1 MWFLCLSLLSTFAVA
16 SPVGSITD
24 IYGIRTNALSG
35 VGIVVGLNK
44 TGDSAQ
50 NPAAVDAIA
59 KMMRGLGVTITSDQ
73 IKSRNIALVMVTAE
87 LPSNPMAG
95 MRLDVQV
102 ASSGDAKSLE
112 GGTLLMTQL
121 TAFNGE
127 PFVTATGSVIV
138 GGYSARNAGESVTF
152 NHPTVGIVPGGGI
165 VEREL
170 PFDPRTDFQSMV
182 SIRWM
187 LREESFTNVV
197 KLAAAVNA
205 GMQCECAN
213 PRDGR
218 VVEVAIPDAWLGRQI
233 EFVAAVNALDVPVTA
248 PDRIVVS
255 ERTGAL
261 VMGAEVVVHPVVVTV
276 GGLTVEVRKDTQVSQ
291 PNAFGRGETAVV
303 EQTEVS
309 VTDMAGKITALR
321 GGTMG
326 EIVNALNDMGATPRQ
341 VIVLIQAMK
350 AAGAIDAPILA
361 Q

>member
-1 MWFLCLSLLSTFAVA
+1 MWFLWLSLVSSWAVA
-16 SPVGSITD
+16 SPVGSIAD
-24 IYGIRTNALSG
+24 IYGVRTNTLTG
-35 VGIVVGLNK
+35 VGLVVGLNK
-44 TGDSAQ
+44 TGDSPQ
-50 NPAAVDAIA
+50 NPVAVDSIA
-59 KMMRGLGVTITSDQ
+59 KMMRGLGVPVVAEQ
-73 IKSRNIALVMVTAE
+73 IKSRNIAMVMVTGE

-102 ASSGDAKSLE
+102 ASMGDAKSLE
-112 GGTLLMTQL
+112 GGTLLATQL
-121 TAFNGE
+121 TALNGE
-127 PFVTATGSVIV
+127 PFATATGSVIV
-138 GGYSARNAGESVTF
+138 GGYSVSNAGESVTF
-152 NHPTVGIVPGGGI
+152 NHPTVGLVPGGAV

-170 PFDPRTDFQSMV
+170 PPDPRTDFQNMV

-187 LREESFTNVV
+187 LREESFTTVV
-197 KLAAAVNA
+197 RFAEAVNA
-205 GMQCECAN
+205 GMGCECAR

-218 VVEVAIPDAWLGRQI
+218 VVEVAIPDEWLGRQI
-233 EFVAAVNALDVPVTA
+233 EFVAAVNALDVVVRA

-261 VMGAEVVVHPVVVTV
+261 VMGAEIVVHPVVVTV
-276 GGLTVEVRKDTQVSQ
+276 GGLTVEVRKEKQVSQ
-291 PNAFGRGETAVV
+291 PGALSRGETKVV

-309 VTDMAGKITALR
+309 VAEVGGKITALK

-350 AAGAIDAPILA
+350 AAGAVDAPILV